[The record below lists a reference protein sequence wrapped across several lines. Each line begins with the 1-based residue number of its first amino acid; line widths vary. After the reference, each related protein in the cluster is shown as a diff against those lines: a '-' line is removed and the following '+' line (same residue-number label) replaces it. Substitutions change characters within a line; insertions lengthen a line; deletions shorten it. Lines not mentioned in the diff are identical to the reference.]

1 METTELEREVRNT
14 LIENAELMAVLP
26 NGANAIYHHV
36 APAVD
41 PTRYPI
47 IVYAPI
53 SDVPTLNGDNRELAH
68 RVTIRIH
75 VITSQ
80 RRFDTDERD
89 FVTACRLVQAT
100 MASLHFY
107 RQQTVVHVEEGK
119 LMNIYDF
126 SKRVLV

>member
-53 SDVPTLNGDNRELAH
+53 SDVPTLNGDNREIAH

-75 VITSQ
+75 VIASQ
-80 RRFDTDERD
+80 KRFEVDENN
-89 FVTACRLVQAT
+89 FITACRLVKDI
-100 MASLHFY
+100 MAGLHFSR
-107 RQQTVVHVEEGK
+107 RQTIPFCDDGK
-119 LMNIYDF
+119 VMRIIDF
-126 SKRVLV
+126 VRRVKS